1 MKKSL
6 IALAALA
13 ATGAFA
19 QSAVTIYGRAHV
31 AYDAQY
37 SATGSVLGAAGD
49 VKSRR
54 RVADD
59 GSRVGLRITE
69 DLGGG
74 LRAFSVIETGVNLDT
89 ATANGQ
95 SGAANSGSGYF
106 GSREAHVGVGNNTA
120 ELRLG
125 RQNVYWGNGP
135 IEDVGANRVS
145 GGVGGSVSAP
155 SSGYVIVPAARL
167 ENTVQLVGGAALGGF
182 AGSAVWFAHPNNAE
196 RTAAGKDVK
205 QTAQGFTLRYVTG
218 PFAAQL
224 DMAQNKNTNNGVD
237 TAGTVALSSTDGT
250 TTKYTTGPATYD
262 RTDKATKIGLAYTYA
277 PGSKVY
283 FVNTNVSHGFTTA
296 AANNVAP
303 TTVGGTTAATQ
314 LQGYRKQASNQIGV
328 QHVVGGGLELHA
340 QYAIVAKAKDYAGAS
355 VNGSDAKAYALAA
368 RYELSKRTALTGSY
382 NVIDNGTTN
391 NLNISGG
398 GQSSTATIG
407 AGSTLK
413 VLRASIQ
420 HLF

>member
-19 QSAVTIYGRAHV
+19 QSTVTIYGRAHV
-31 AYDAQY
+31 AYDAMY
-37 SATGSVLGAAGD
+37 SATGAAAGASAD
-49 VKSRR
+49 VKTRR

-59 GSRVGLRITE
+59 GSRIGLRITE

-74 LRAFSVIETGVNLDT
+74 LRAFSVIETGLNIDNAGDL
-89 ATANGQ
+89 GQ
-95 SGAANSGSGYF
+95 AGTANSGTGYF
-106 GSREAHVGVGNNTA
+106 GTREAHVGVGNAMA

-135 IEDVGANRVS
+135 IEDVGANRIS
-145 GGVGGSVSAP
+145 GGIGGSVSAA
-155 SSGYVIVPAARL
+155 SSGFVSVPAARL
-167 ENTVQLVGGAALGGF
+167 ENTVQIVGGSNLGGF
-182 AGSAVWFAHPNNAE
+182 AGSSIWFAHPNNAE

-218 PFAAQL
+218 PFAAQV
-224 DMAQNKNTNNGVD
+224 DMGQNKNTNNGVD
-237 TAGTVALSSTDGT
+237 TAATYAVTGAAGNTV
-250 TTKYTTGPATYD
+250 TTKLGGATYN

-283 FVNTNVSHGFTTA
+283 FVNTNVSHAFTDATA
-296 AANNVAP
+296 NAATP
-303 TTVGGTTAATQ
+303 TTLGSTT
-314 LQGYRKQASNQIGV
+314 LEGYRKQASNQIGV
-328 QHVVGGGLELHA
+328 QHRLGAIELHG
-340 QYAIVAKAKDYAGAS
+340 QYAKVGNIKNAAGAT
-355 VNGSDAKAYALAA
+355 VADTGATAYAVGV
-368 RYELSKRTALTGSY
+368 RYELSKRTAITSSY
-382 NVIDNGTTN
+382 NIIDNAAKN

-407 AGSTLK
+407 AGANLK

-420 HLF
+420 HQF